1 MEELQKSLAVKR
13 TELEKK
19 NNEADKKLKKMM
31 NNKQEAE
38 KKKVDSEELK
48 KILQVINYDL
58 KFYKKIM
65 LITELI

>member
-1 MEELQKSLAVKR
+1 VEELQKSLAVKR